1 MKIPDGDFT
10 LRVAALIIDNN
21 RLLTVKHDDFDCF
34 YTIGGRVKANETSV
48 DAAIREA
55 YEESGYRF
63 DIDRLVFVQER
74 FYRTGDAS
82 HHEVVFFY
90 LMKLCDVSIEDGACT
105 DHAKEKL
112 HWLPMGELQN
122 SKLVP
127 EFLRTALTDIP
138 STVVHVVSEE

>member
-1 MKIPDGDFT
+1 MKVPNGDFT
-10 LRVAALIIDNN
+10 LRVAALIINDN

-34 YTIGGRVKANETSV
+34 YTVGGRVQANETSA

-55 YEESGYRF
+55 YEETGYRF

-74 FYRTGDAS
+74 FYRTEDAS

-90 LMKLCDVSIEDGACT
+90 LMKPCDVSIEDGACT

-122 SKLVP
+122 NKLVP
-127 EFLRTALTDIP
+127 EFLQTALTDIP
-138 STVVHVVSEE
+138 SAVVHVVSKE